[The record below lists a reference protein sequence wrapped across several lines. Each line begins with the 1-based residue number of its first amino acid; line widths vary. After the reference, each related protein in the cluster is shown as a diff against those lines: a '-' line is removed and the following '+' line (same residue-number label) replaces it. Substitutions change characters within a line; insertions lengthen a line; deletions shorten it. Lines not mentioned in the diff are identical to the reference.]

1 MKNRLVRLAIAA
13 LVVASGTLA
22 GVAVATPA
30 SAVPGLVFVSGVT
43 ALDSTSS
50 KEALAVCPAGT
61 RILGG
66 GGYVSGGG
74 RQVGFTRLQALGSS
88 DRFAAGAAENGAY
101 AGSWRVHAY
110 GICGRAPAGLEYIG
124 FQTGSNSDNY
134 KAATATCSAGKRL
147 ISVGA
152 RTSNG
157 GGNVVIDD
165 LRPNSALTSATVTGY
180 EDEAGYAG
188 NWSLW
193 SYGVCANPLP
203 GLQLVSA
210 TSTVDSADKVVGAN
224 CPAGKRLHGLGAE
237 ITGGIGQAIH
247 AGVYPDAA
255 LTSAVDIAL
264 EDPTGIPGNWYTRA
278 YAICAT

>member
-1 MKNRLVRLAIAA
+1 MNNRLVRLALAA
-13 LVVASGTLA
+13 LVAAGSTLV
-22 GVAVATPA
+22 GVAVAAPA
-30 SAVPGLVFVSGVT
+30 SAVPGLVFVSGVS

-101 AGSWRVHAY
+101 AGNWRVYAY
-110 GICGRAPAGLEYIG
+110 GICGRAPAGLQYVS
-124 FQTGSNSDNY
+124 FQTASNSDSY
-134 KAATATCSAGKRL
+134 KAATATCPAGKQL

-152 RTSNG
+152 RTLNG
-157 GGNVVIDD
+157 AGNVVIDD
-165 LRPNSALTSATVTGY
+165 LRPNGALTSATVTGY

-188 NWSLW
+188 SWSLW

-203 GLQLVSA
+203 GLQLVTA
-210 TSTVDSADKVVGAN
+210 TSAVNSTDKVVGAS

-237 ITGGIGQAIH
+237 ITGGVGQAIH

-255 LTSAVDIAL
+255 LTSAVDISL

>member
-1 MKNRLVRLAIAA
+1 MRNRLVRLVLAA
-13 LVVASGTLA
+13 LVVTGSALV
-22 GVAVATPA
+22 GVAAATPA
-30 SAVPGLVFVSGVT
+30 SAVPGLVFVSGVS
-43 ALDSTSS
+43 ASDSTSS

-66 GGYVSGGG
+66 GGYLVGGG

-101 AGSWRVHAY
+101 ASSWRVHAY
-110 GICGRAPAGLEYIG
+110 GICGRAPAGLQYIA
-124 FQTGSNSDNY
+124 FHTVSDSNSY
-134 KAATATCSAGKRL
+134 KIATASCPAGKQL

-152 RTSNG
+152 RTTNG

-165 LRPNSALTSATVTGY
+165 LRPNTALTSATVTGY
-180 EDEAGYAG
+180 EDEAGHAG
-188 NWSLW
+188 DWSLW

-203 GLQLVSA
+203 GLQLVTA
-210 TSTVDSADKVVGAN
+210 TSAVNSADKAVGAA

-237 ITGGIGQAIH
+237 TNGGVGQAIH

-255 LTSAVDIAL
+255 LTTAVDVSV
-264 EDPTGIPGNWYTRA
+264 EDPTGIAGNWYTRA